1 MPGSPGAERVSG
13 LQPERVGIGEYV
25 VRTIEEAPGGL
36 AIYGLGSCV
45 AVFIHSSGAQ
55 LGALAHILLPEP
67 SGDPPPSGGDAFA
80 AIAIPAM
87 VEALREV
94 GCRRRELRAK
104 VTGGAHMFSFG
115 ASECET
121 LGERN
126 IRAALQALSKE
137 SIDVA
142 GMDIGGS
149 HGRTLVADLASG
161 AVRITSLSREMKE
174 I

>member
-1 MPGSPGAERVSG
+1 VSAR
-13 LQPERVGIGEYV
+13 QPERVGIGEHI
-25 VRTIEEAPGGL
+25 VRTWQEAPGGL

-45 AVFIHSSGAQ
+45 AVFIHWSGARAGG
-55 LGALAHILLPEP
+55 LGGLAHILLPEP
-67 SGDPPPSGGDAFA
+67 PRDAPPSGGGAFA

-87 VEALREV
+87 VEALRGL

-115 ASECET
+115 ASERET

-137 SIDVA
+137 SIVVA

-149 HGRTLVADLASG
+149 YGRTLVADLTSG
-161 AVRITSLSREMKE
+161 AVRITSLKREMKE

>member
-1 MPGSPGAERVSG
+1 VSAR
-13 LQPERVGIGEYV
+13 QPERVGIGEYL
-25 VRTIEEAPGGL
+25 VRTWQEAPGGL

-45 AVFIHSSGAQ
+45 AVFIHRSGARGG
-55 LGALAHILLPEP
+55 GAGGNGGLAHILLPEP
-67 SGDPPPSGGDAFA
+67 PRDAPPSGGGAFA
-80 AIAIPAM
+80 ALAIPAM
-87 VEALREV
+87 VEALRGL

-115 ASECET
+115 ASERET

-137 SIDVA
+137 SIVVA

-149 HGRTLVADLASG
+149 YGRTLVADLTSG
-161 AVRITSLSREMKE
+161 AVRITSLKREMKE

>member
-1 MPGSPGAERVSG
+1 MTVRK
-13 LQPERVGIGEYV
+13 PERVGIGEYV
-25 VRTIEEAPGGL
+25 VRTFEEAPGGL

-45 AVFIHSSGAQ
+45 AVFIHRPGVR

-67 SGDPPPSGGDAFA
+67 PGEPPPSGGGAFA
-80 AIAIPAM
+80 AIAIPA
-87 VEALREV
+87 VVDALRSL

-115 ASECET
+115 ASERET

-126 IRAALQALSKE
+126 IRAALQALAKE
-137 SIDVA
+137 SIEVA
-142 GMDIGGS
+142 GMDVGGS
-149 HGRTLVADLASG
+149 YGRALLADLASG
-161 AVRITSLSREMKE
+161 AVRITSLKREMKE